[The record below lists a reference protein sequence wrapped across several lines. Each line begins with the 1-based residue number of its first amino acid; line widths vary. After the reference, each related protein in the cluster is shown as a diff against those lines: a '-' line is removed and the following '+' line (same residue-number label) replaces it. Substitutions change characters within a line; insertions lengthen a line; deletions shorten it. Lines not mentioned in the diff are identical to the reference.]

1 MLRDSVS
8 IQEFKFFVDLA
19 SISAGGDIFVEV
31 VLSQI
36 LPGESD
42 DEVDRVMFMQ
52 AAVTAYSGFIFDLN
66 ANSSLEDFMKACSV
80 GWRFI

>member
-1 MLRDSVS
+1 M
-8 IQEFKFFVDLA
+8 
-19 SISAGGDIFVEV
+19 
-31 VLSQI
+31 

-80 GWRFI
+80 GW

>member
-1 MLRDSVS
+1 M
-8 IQEFKFFVDLA
+8 F
-19 SISAGGDIFVEV
+19 
-31 VLSQI
+31 SQI

-66 ANSSLEDFMKACSV
+66 PDSSLEDFMKACSV
-80 GWRFI
+80 S

>member
-1 MLRDSVS
+1 ML
-8 IQEFKFFVDLA
+8 
-19 SISAGGDIFVEV
+19 IFLLKYVAF
-31 VLSQI
+31 SHI
-36 LPGESD
+36 FAGESD

-80 GWRFI
+80 SWQLI

>member
-1 MLRDSVS
+1 M
-8 IQEFKFFVDLA
+8 F
-19 SISAGGDIFVEV
+19 
-31 VLSQI
+31 SQI

-66 ANSSLEDFMKACSV
+66 ANSSLEDFMKACLVS
-80 GWRFI
+80 

>member
-1 MLRDSVS
+1 M
-8 IQEFKFFVDLA
+8 F
-19 SISAGGDIFVEV
+19 
-31 VLSQI
+31 SQI
-36 LPGESD
+36 LAGESD

-80 GWRFI
+80 G

>member
-1 MLRDSVS
+1 M
-8 IQEFKFFVDLA
+8 DLA
-19 SISAGGDIFVEV
+19 SISAGRDLFVGV
-31 VLSQI
+31 VSVFSQI
-36 LPGESD
+36 VPGESD

-80 GWRFI
+80 S